1 MSFIFVLLSVILS
14 VFAFLLN
21 CFHIL
26 LCDEKAERVYG
37 TESVETK
44 AFIEFIAL
52 ILRNRLYT
60 CLKEEMKKNDR
71 KFNFMTVAAALRELE
86 KIEMI
91 RGSDNEYHLDH
102 AVTATQKTIL
112 SAFGM
117 DSQDIKKKAQEIGAE
132 LARIE
137 LEATEEKNRGK

>member
-1 MSFIFVLLSVILS
+1 MTPAWESSHCGFCGRKLISSMIPSLTVENQKPTAKPLFMRLAVSFIFVLLSVILS

-60 CLKEEMKKNDR
+60 CFKEEMKKNDR
-71 KFNFMTVAAALRELE
+71 RS
-86 KIEMI
+86 I
-91 RGSDNEYHLDH
+91 S
-102 AVTATQKTIL
+102 
-112 SAFGM
+112 
-117 DSQDIKKKAQEIGAE
+117 
-132 LARIE
+132 
-137 LEATEEKNRGK
+137 